1 MNIEEAKMILS
12 AYRPDGQDAG
22 DPQFQEAL
30 ELTKQNPDLP
40 RWFAEAQA
48 WDTRVTATLKQIASP
63 PTELRSALLWRFS
76 CLPASPSVC

>member
-1 MNIEEAKMILS
+1 MNIEEAKLILS

-30 ELTKQNPDLP
+30 ELTKQNPDLA

-48 WDTRVTATLKQIASP
+48 WDIA
-63 PTELRSALLWRFS
+63 
-76 CLPASPSVC
+76 